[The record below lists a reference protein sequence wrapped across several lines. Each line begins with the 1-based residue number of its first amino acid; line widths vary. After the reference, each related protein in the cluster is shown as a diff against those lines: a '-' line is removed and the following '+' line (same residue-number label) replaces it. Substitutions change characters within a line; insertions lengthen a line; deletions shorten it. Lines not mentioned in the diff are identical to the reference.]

1 MPATRAEA
9 QAFVQRFDAL
19 HRTQAPGVRGIS
31 SDELVALVRE
41 TNPDV
46 VALAARSYLEVAF
59 NPKLTDERNAMLQ
72 RAIAI
77 SGAYEAVHDDD
88 SVSRM
93 VQRKMK
99 EEGVAVAP
107 FMKPLDEVRADAPPP
122 PILMNV
128 DAATLASGDPYPIVS
143 VLSFDAQPASKWQ
156 WLSTHRGRLVISF
169 DLPLDGP
176 EVFERD
182 DVRAF
187 MAELL
192 KRLPYLGYFLDTHA
206 EWGMPRMMMF
216 SLVDREAI
224 AGPGQLNLHHAS
236 AMAAVFALVLGIRMA
251 CERTGEPFVET
262 AHERLS
268 YLPPEL
274 VDDTIAALA
283 SAT

>member
-19 HRTQAPGVRGIS
+19 HRTQASGARGMNAE
-31 SDELVALVRE
+31 ELVALVRE

-59 NPKLTDERNAMLQ
+59 NPKLVDERNAMLQ

-77 SGAYEAVHDDD
+77 SGAYESVHDDD

-99 EEGVAVAP
+99 EEGVSVAP
-107 FMKPLDEVRADAPPP
+107 FMTPVQEPGHDAMP
-122 PILMNV
+122 PILVNV

-143 VLSFDAQPASKWQ
+143 LFSFDAQPASKWK
-156 WLSTHRGRLVISF
+156 WLSTHRGRLVIGF
-169 DLPLDGP
+169 DVPMDGP
-176 EVFERD
+176 EAFDRE

-192 KRLPYLGYFLDTHA
+192 RRLPYLGYFIDTRP
-206 EWGMPRMMMF
+206 EWGMPRLVMF
-216 SLVDREAI
+216 SLVDREAV
-224 AGPGQLNLHHAS
+224 AGPGQLNLHHPS
-236 AMAAVFALVLGIRMA
+236 SIGVVFALAIGIRMA
-251 CERTGEPFVET
+251 CERTLEPFEAA

-274 VDDTIAALA
+274 VTDTLTALGT
-283 SAT
+283 AT